1 MTVLPSIR
9 IYINKIENRITF
21 KIKTWHYLERLTP
34 ETMKLLWISKNKMTK
49 NENGDNVPNL
59 QITRV
64 ALIRYNI
71 VSNIYQWNSRVLY
84 TFVANKSFG
93 ELLDIPPKTLIFLKT
108 FHSEFLYI
116 KVWFTDDNFD
126 LKWNQHII

>member
-71 VSNIYQWNSRVLY
+71 VSNIYQRNSRVLY

-116 KVWFTDDNFD
+116 EVWFTDDNFD

>member
-71 VSNIYQWNSRVLY
+71 VSNIYQRNSRVLY

-116 KVWFTDDNFD
+116 EVWFTDGNFD

>member
-1 MTVLPSIR
+1 
-9 IYINKIENRITF
+9 
-21 KIKTWHYLERLTP
+21 
-34 ETMKLLWISKNKMTK
+34 MTK
-49 NENGDNVPNL
+49 NENSDNVPNL

-64 ALIRYNI
+64 VLIRCNI
-71 VSNIYQWNSRVLY
+71 VSNIYQRNSRFLY

-116 KVWFTDDNFD
+116 EVWFTDGNFD
-126 LKWNQHII
+126 LK